1 MLITEAIM
9 KTFISY
15 YYFID
20 HLIHYCKIREV
31 VHSYTSSVSSSVSQ
45 LAMFTV
51 VLIKGNAAMLIAV
64 HFHVVSFSQCAC
76 VSLCLDS
83 VLILS

>member
-9 KTFISY
+9 KTFISC

-20 HLIHYCKIREV
+20 HLIHHCKVREV
-31 VHSYTSSVSSSVSQ
+31 VHSYISVSSSVSQ

-64 HFHVVSFSQCAC
+64 YFHVVSFSQCAC